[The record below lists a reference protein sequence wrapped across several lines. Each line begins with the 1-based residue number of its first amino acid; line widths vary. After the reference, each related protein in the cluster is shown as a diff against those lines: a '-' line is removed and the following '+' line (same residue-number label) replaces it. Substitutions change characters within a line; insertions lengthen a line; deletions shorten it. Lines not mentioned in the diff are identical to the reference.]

1 METEKKYNKT
11 KYNNEYNAKNYD
23 QVRFVVPK
31 GQKEKIK
38 AAAEMA
44 GLSVNAYIS
53 KAIAEKME
61 RDGIQYDTADT
72 DE

>member
-1 METEKKYNKT
+1 MPVSKKQQACVNRYNT
-11 KYNNEYNAKNYD
+11 KNYD
-23 QVRFVVPK
+23 RINYSVRK

-38 AAAEMA
+38 AAADLA

-53 KAIAEKME
+53 KAIAAQME
-61 RDGIQYDTADT
+61 RDEIQYDTADT

>member
-1 METEKKYNKT
+1 MQEKKYDKI
-11 KYNNEYNAKNYD
+11 KYNRRYNEENYERINMA
-23 QVRFVVPK
+23 VKK

-38 AAAEMA
+38 VAADLA

-53 KAIAEKME
+53 KAIAAQME

>member
-1 METEKKYNKT
+1 MAVK
-11 KYNNEYNAKNYD
+11 
-23 QVRFVVPK
+23 K

>member
-1 METEKKYNKT
+1 MQKNRTQYKNKYLTE
-11 KYNNEYNAKNYD
+11 NYERINMA
-23 QVRFVVPK
+23 VKK

-61 RDGIQYDTADT
+61 RDGIQYDTADK

>member
-1 METEKKYNKT
+1 MAISKKQQACVNRYMSNH
-11 KYNNEYNAKNYD
+11 YD
-23 QVRFVVPK
+23 RINFTVYK

-53 KAIAEKME
+53 KAIAAQME

-72 DE
+72 AE

>member
-1 METEKKYNKT
+1 MGKT
-11 KYNNEYNAKNYD
+11 SSAVHNRYIQKAYD
-23 QVRFVVPK
+23 RINLTVYK

-38 AAAEMA
+38 AAADLA

-53 KAIAEKME
+53 KAIAAQME

-72 DE
+72 AE

>member
-31 GQKEKIK
+31 GKKEKIK
-38 AAAEMA
+38 AAADLA

-53 KAIAEKME
+53 KAIAAQME

-72 DE
+72 AE

>member
-23 QVRFVVPK
+23 QVRFVVRK

-38 AAAEMA
+38 AAADLA

-53 KAIAEKME
+53 KAIAAQME